1 MVRGLKYI
9 GANPERGGLMEESD
23 QIRVMTVDDHE
34 ILRGGIRFLLL
45 AFDDIEL
52 VGEAHSGEEALRLCA
67 QVQPDVV
74 LMDMMMPGMDGV
86 ETTKA
91 LRQRYPHV
99 QVLALTSFHNGDL
112 VQGAMQAGAVGYL
125 LKGISMDELA
135 EAIRAARTR
144 RPTLAPEA
152 VQALV
157 QSAGS
162 PLKLGDDLSDR
173 EREVL
178 ALLARGLSNAEIAEH
193 LVVSTAAIKYHVS
206 SILSKLGVAN
216 RTEAVAVAF
225 EHDLVPKP
233 S

>member
-1 MVRGLKYI
+1 MGK
-9 GANPERGGLMEESD
+9 SD

-52 VGEAHSGEEALRLCA
+52 VGEAHSGEEALTLCG

-86 ETTKA
+86 ETTQLLKE
-91 LRQRYPHV
+91 QYPDV
-99 QVLALTSFHNGDL
+99 QVLALTSFHNSNL
-112 VQGAMQAGAVGYL
+112 VQGVMQAGAIGYL
-125 LKGISMDELA
+125 LKGASMDELA
-135 EAIRAARTR
+135 EAIRAAQAG

-162 PLKLGDDLSDR
+162 SQNLGDDLSER

-178 ALLARGLSNAEIAEH
+178 ALLVQGLSNAEIAEQ
-193 LVVSTAAIKYHVS
+193 LMVSTGAAKFHVS
-206 SILSKLGVAN
+206 SILSKLGAAN
-216 RTEAVAVAF
+216 RTEAAALALQ
-225 EHDLVPKP
+225 HDLVPNP

>member
-1 MVRGLKYI
+1 MG
-9 GANPERGGLMEESD
+9 ESD

-52 VGEAHSGEEALRLCA
+52 VGEAHSGEEALRLCD

-86 ETTKA
+86 DTTKA
-91 LRQRYPHV
+91 LRKRYPHL

-112 VQGAMQAGAVGYL
+112 VHRVMQAGAVGYL
-125 LKGISMDELA
+125 LKGVSMDELA
-135 EAIRAARTR
+135 DAIRAAHAG

-157 QSAGS
+157 QSAS
-162 PLKLGDDLSDR
+162 TPLKLGDDLTDR

-178 ALLARGLSNAEIAEH
+178 ALLVQGLSNAEIADH
-193 LVVSTAAIKYHVS
+193 LVVSTAAAKYHVS
-206 SILSKLGVAN
+206 SILSKLRAAN
-216 RTEAVAVAF
+216 RTEAAALALQ
-225 EHDLVPKP
+225 HHLVPK